1 MIPTLFEIPI
11 FGGIPIHS
19 FGLMLALSF
28 LVTSFFLKKLFKRAN
43 YPVDLADQV
52 ILVAAIAGLAGS
64 KLYYLLFEAFDRFM
78 KHPIDMLFSGAGLT
92 WYGGFVLAMISII
105 WLIRKNKLPI
115 LKSIDM
121 ISVPL
126 PLGYGIGR
134 IGCHLAGDGDY
145 GKPWDGIFG
154 TDYSKG
160 IVPPSQAFYGTE
172 IANDYPNGIVPDHTL
187 CHPTPMYETV
197 FSTIIFAILW
207 YTTKKKLP
215 AGFQIS
221 LYFML
226 GGLQRFLIEFL
237 RINPKV
243 AFDLSG
249 AQLISLVLIAVG
261 GIWMFWA
268 FKIQSKTELRRIP
281 VKNK

>member
-28 LVTSFFLKKLFKRAN
+28 LTTSYVLKILFKRAN
-43 YPVDLADQV
+43 YPADLADQV
-52 ILVAAIAGLAGS
+52 ILVAAVAGLAGS
-64 KLYYLLFEAFDRFM
+64 KLYYLLFEAFDRFI
-78 KHPIDMLFSGAGLT
+78 KHPVDMIFSGAGLT
-92 WYGGFVLAMISII
+92 WYGGFVLAMFCII
-105 WLIRKNKLPI
+105 YLIRKNKLPV
-115 LKSIDM
+115 LRSIDM

-126 PLGYGIGR
+126 PLGYAIGR

-145 GKPWDGIFG
+145 GRPYDGLFA

-160 IVPPSQAFYGTE
+160 IVPPSQAFYGTD
-172 IANDYPNGIVPDHTL
+172 IAKDYPNGIVPDHTL

-197 FSTIIFAILW
+197 FSVIIFAILW
-207 YTTKKKLP
+207 MTTKKKLP

-237 RINPKV
+237 RINPTV
-243 AFDLSG
+243 AFGLSG
-249 AQLISLVLIAVG
+249 AQLISVFLIITG
-261 GIWMFWA
+261 GIWMVWA
-268 FKIQSKTELRRIP
+268 FRNQNGTEMKKVLSK
-281 VKNK
+281 KK

>member
-1 MIPTLFEIPI
+1 
-11 FGGIPIHS
+11 
-19 FGLMLALSF
+19 
-28 LVTSFFLKKLFKRAN
+28 
-43 YPVDLADQV
+43 
-52 ILVAAIAGLAGS
+52 
-64 KLYYLLFEAFDRFM
+64 
-78 KHPIDMLFSGAGLT
+78 
-92 WYGGFVLAMISII
+92 
-105 WLIRKNKLPI
+105 
-115 LKSIDM
+115 M

-145 GKPWDGIFG
+145 GKPWDGIFA

-160 IVPPSQAFYGTE
+160 IVPPSQAFYGSE
-172 IANDYPNGIVPDHTL
+172 IAKDYPNGIVPDHTL

-197 FSTIIFAILW
+197 MSVIIFFVLW
-207 YTTKKKLP
+207 MTTKKKLP

-226 GGLQRFLIEFL
+226 GGLQRFAIEFL

-243 AFDLSG
+243 AFGLSG
-249 AQLISLVLIAVG
+249 AQLISLALIAAG

-268 FKIQSKTELRRIP
+268 FKNQDEAVSKKVP
-281 VKNK
+281 SKKQ